1 MAILLIGLAL
11 AAGVR
16 AAPLHPYNLAE
27 VRPLESGASNASS
40 CTDLHKCRT
49 TWGLVYS
56 CLATLFAC
64 VWIAVHPNIPA
75 QHRST
80 WGARLYSARL
90 AALSL
95 IFPEVLVTVA
105 AVQFLA
111 ARRLSRKCIS
121 IEGTFLDIPSVQL

>member
-1 MAILLIGLAL
+1 MAILLVGLAL
-11 AAGVR
+11 AAGVC
-16 AAPLHPYNLAE
+16 APPLHPYDLAE
-27 VRPLESGASNASS
+27 AHPFESGASNVSS

-49 TWGLVYS
+49 PWGLVYS
-56 CLATLFAC
+56 CLSTLFAC
-64 VWIAVHPNIPA
+64 VWIAIHPNIPA
-75 QHRST
+75 QHGST

-111 ARRLSRKCIS
+111 ARRLSQKCIS
-121 IEGTFLDIPSVQL
+121 IEGMFLDIPRVQL